1 MNSFLLAS
9 NHWHI
14 LALIFFTILSFP
26 TSLRSFPFKQYI
38 SRLIS
43 SCSGMYLPVL
53 DRQIPKFLGKFFL
66 HNQAEEYYQST
77 NDFVQPKNEKQ
88 D

>member
-1 MNSFLLAS
+1 
-9 NHWHI
+9 
-14 LALIFFTILSFP
+14 
-26 TSLRSFPFKQYI
+26 
-38 SRLIS
+38 
-43 SCSGMYLPVL
+43 MYLPVL